1 MGLSTGIADTIRIDC
16 MGCPPPSNY
25 NPSHVATHTNLPP
38 GPYALT
44 VSDALGNSGE
54 LIDLIVI
61 NPADSIYVV
70 INPTQDSITLNC
82 GESRVLTAVPSP
94 LPDVA
99 TLMPYTQ
106 PVFSI
111 GTNPVSA
118 FVLDL
123 NTISGITFSLY
134 ESINR
139 TYSLTCSGTATD
151 TSNPAV
157 NYDAAFKNWPA
168 TATPYAMWDWNVAQ
182 GNSVPL
188 LNTAILLSSGAT
200 VT

>member
-1 MGLSTGIADTIRIDC
+1 M
-16 MGCPPPSNY
+16 
-25 NPSHVATHTNLPP
+25 
-38 GPYALT
+38 
-44 VSDALGNSGE
+44 
-54 LIDLIVI
+54 
-61 NPADSIYVV
+61 
-70 INPTQDSITLNC
+70 
-82 GESRVLTAVPSP
+82 LTAVPSP

-106 PVFSI
+106 PVFST

-188 LNTAILLSSGAT
+188 LNTSMYDGVNHTYTWYFSANSNSALNLSLIHI
-200 VT
+200 